1 MRLVNRLPYLTNQ
14 TLISPKITGDLTLSG
29 GGSITTTLNGD
40 LTLNPHGTGSIISC
54 DNINASKIITFNT
67 SLYVRTIPIPLMSAF
82 DSGDPYP
89 RKIGITNGCCGGW
102 ILDDRAKILGLKTRI
117 YSDWDGVS
125 DPWLSLTGE
134 SGIDNSGGGVDDH
147 SDVWCTIRH
156 KADGET
162 AWKYVIAAAIFAFG
176 KAQLYQQKTT
186 TCLIDY
192 DKVDHLLLPN
202 SNIAISLM
210 QETNTSTLDTF
221 ILTGATLCYL
231 TKEINPVAP

>member
-1 MRLVNRLPYLTNQ
+1 MRLVNRLPYSTNQ

-29 GGSITTTLNGD
+29 GGTITTTLNGD
-40 LTLNPHGTGSIISC
+40 LTLDPHGTGSVIGC
-54 DNINASKIITFNT
+54 DGVDTSKIITFDT
-67 SLYVRTIPIPLMSAF
+67 SLYVRTIPIPLWSAF
-82 DSGDPYP
+82 DSGDPLP
-89 RKIGITNGCCGGW
+89 TKVGITGGSCGGW
-102 ILDDRAKILGLKTRI
+102 LLDHRNETLGLKTRI

-125 DPWLSLTGE
+125 DPWISFTGE

-147 SDVWCTIRH
+147 SSVCCTIRH

-162 AWKYVIAAAIFAFG
+162 AWKYVIVAAIFAFG

-186 TCLIDY
+186 TCLIDH

-202 SNIAISLM
+202 SNIAIGLF
-210 QETNTSTLDTF
+210 QDTNESTLDTF